1 MVQCIWR
8 TIAKN
13 VLISFESQRIQ
24 SIIVELLFFCGNI
37 PFMTNTSVTNVLG
50 YGHGQWT
57 MDNGHE
63 QTQIVDNKDEQRMKI
78 NDSAKKK
85 TTTKKSISSIKL
97 IDVIAME

>member
-1 MVQCIWR
+1 MVQWIWR
-8 TIAKN
+8 TIANN

-24 SIIVELLFFCGNI
+24 NIIFALLFFCTND
-37 PFMTNTSVTNVLG
+37 PFMTNTSVTNVL
-50 YGHGQWT
+50 GHGQWT

-63 QTQIVDNKDEQRMKI
+63 QTRIVDNKDEQRMKI